1 MAEVSSEQ
9 GGRLLI
15 IREVWESARDPGGGS
30 TVQIQLEVDGVE
42 QVVWFRCTSRR
53 LRVSGEAVAAALF
66 LPVLMR
72 GLPVACPLA
81 LDAEFAAGLARL
93 EGMFGKW
100 CAVAQPG
107 RIRARTEQRVERPSG
122 SRTAAFFT
130 GGVDS
135 FDTLLFEGGRLDA
148 LVYVHGFDVRLSDV
162 GLRDRVSKSLA
173 RVAKAAGKELVEVE
187 TNLREF
193 LDGLGLSW
201 IWAHGS
207 GLAAV
212 AHLLSEEFGRF
223 LISSTQSLEAPD
235 PWGSHPETDPLWS
248 SSRMR
253 IEHVGAVR
261 AREQKVEAIAGM
273 ELARRHLRV
282 CYENRNGAYN
292 CGRCEKCVRTMV
304 ALEVVGVLDR
314 FGTMPGPLRLL
325 RLVRLELPDED
336 ALWLLD
342 QNRKFARR
350 KMARWSLRVALGVCR
365 RQWLSRGWILAGRRW
380 YARWMSQA
388 AGRGRITGLDP
399 GARNVPRRT

>member
-15 IREVWESARDPGGGS
+15 IREVWESAGDPAGGS
-30 TVQIQLEVDGVE
+30 TVQIRLEVDGVE
-42 QVVWFRCTSRR
+42 KVVWFRCASRR

-66 LPVLMR
+66 LPILMR
-72 GLPVACPLA
+72 GLLVECPLA

-93 EGMFGKW
+93 EGTFGKW

-107 RIRARTEQRVERPSG
+107 RIRARTEQRVERPLG

-135 FDTLLFEGGRLDA
+135 FDTLLFEGRRLDA
-148 LVYVHGFDVRLSDV
+148 LVYVQGFDIELADTALRCRV
-162 GLRDRVSKSLA
+162 GESLRAAV
-173 RVAKAAGKELVEVE
+173 VAAGKEFIEVE
-187 TNLREF
+187 SNLREF
-193 LDGLGLSW
+193 VRGCGLSW
-201 IWAHGS
+201 IWAHGAC
-207 GLAAV
+207 LAAV
-212 AHLLSEEFGRF
+212 AHLLSEEFGRV

-248 SSRMR
+248 SRRIR
-253 IEHVGAVR
+253 IEHVGAER
-261 AREQKVEAIAGM
+261 TREQKVEAIAGM

-304 ALEVVGVLDR
+304 ALEVVGVLDQ

-325 RLVRLELPDED
+325 RLIRLELPDED

-342 QNRKFARR
+342 QNRKFARN
-350 KMARWSLRVALGVCR
+350 KMARWSLRAALWVCR

-380 YARWMSQA
+380 YARRVWD
-388 AGRGRITGLDP
+388 GLGWRRITGLDP
-399 GARNVPRRT
+399 VARSVPRQT